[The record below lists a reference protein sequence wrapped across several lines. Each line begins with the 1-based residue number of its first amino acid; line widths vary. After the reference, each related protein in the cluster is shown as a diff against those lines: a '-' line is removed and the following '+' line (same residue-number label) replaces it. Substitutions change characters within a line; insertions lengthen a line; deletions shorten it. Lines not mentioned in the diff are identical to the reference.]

1 MFQKIWICVIY
12 IMLKRKREVKI
23 HNVFYLTNILGGG
36 RSIGGQIQIHIQ
48 IQIQSQI
55 QIHIQIQIQSQIHYV
70 REYTECLLTHTL
82 GGGSSIG
89 GHSAIDSIFSTRPSA
104 FTHICI
110 LYMCT
115 KIFPYSHFSA
125 FLTLLL
131 ADTYFAKNLEM
142 WHFEFKVKLY
152 TYALFCNNKKTKVF

>member
-1 MFQKIWICVIY
+1 MHFLFSALPIQPMQCSEYDCLVACPSSVWLHNLDFDKIQ
-12 IMLKRKREVKI
+12 
-23 HNVFYLTNILGGG
+23 
-36 RSIGGQIQIHIQ
+36 SQIQ
-48 IQIQSQI
+48 IQIQS
-55 QIHIQIQIQSQIHYV
+55 QIQSQIHYV
-70 REYTECLLTHTL
+70 REYTECLLTHTV

-152 TYALFCNNKKTKVF
+152 TYALFCNNKKTKVFWI